1 MPVPIALAVSAAW
14 ESRLAPVFVGAIR
27 IVEIDVIPNA
37 FGHVS
42 GQPFDRLPVLD
53 MFVIEVAEAVA
64 APMLPAFVADVGA
77 ARLAEK
83 PSALARGSRDFLD
96 QLAAVVAPP
105 QTR

>member
-1 MPVPIALAVSAAW
+1 
-14 ESRLAPVFVGAIR
+14 
-27 IVEIDVIPNA
+27 
-37 FGHVS
+37 
-42 GQPFDRLPVLD
+42 

-96 QLAAVVAPP
+96 QLAAVVAPT